1 MKYIQLFISVI
12 VLVISLFVGY
22 KVVKHQ
28 PEGALN
34 IKVAIIDSDKV
45 ISESLAL
52 QNIQRQIKEQ
62 SSGLQQEFE
71 SELEKSQPSKEEF
84 ELLSEE
90 AKKERTEQFDKSAL
104 SARDSYAKKML
115 YLEKSYRDAVDSIFN
130 KIKEI
135 AKGTAEKNNVDLV
148 LFISKKNQVLYSMDE
163 ADLDKVDLSDAVLKD
178 INKEIPEFA
187 LKDVN

>member
-52 QNIQRQIKEQ
+52 QNIQQQIKEQ

-71 SELEKSQPSKEEF
+71 SELEKFKPSKEEF

-90 AKKERTEQFDKSAL
+90 AEKERTEQFDKHAL
-104 SARDSYAKKML
+104 SARDNYAKKMS

-135 AKGTAEKNNVDLV
+135 AKETAEKNNIDLV
-148 LFISKKNQVLYSMDE
+148 LFISKKNQVLYFMDE
-163 ADLDKVDLSDAVLKD
+163 ADLDKVDLSDAVLKN